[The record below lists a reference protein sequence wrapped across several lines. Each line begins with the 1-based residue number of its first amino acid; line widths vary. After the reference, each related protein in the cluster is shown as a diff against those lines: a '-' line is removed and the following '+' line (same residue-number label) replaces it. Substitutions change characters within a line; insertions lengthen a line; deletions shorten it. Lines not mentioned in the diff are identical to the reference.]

1 MFVGGIVVVVL
12 GWGCIQ
18 LIKYSPSTHKTLDL
32 IPNPTFTISTH
43 RGIEVIL
50 CNLDEHLGYVRLFFF
65 PKEIMDQ
72 DKGSEET
79 ICNVILPHPTQLS
92 SFLPTLSTLLET
104 ESYCSVS

>member
-1 MFVGGIVVVVL
+1 MFAGGIVVVVL

-65 PKEIMDQ
+65 FQKKLWIKIKDPRK
-72 DKGSEET
+72 
-79 ICNVILPHPTQLS
+79 P
-92 SFLPTLSTLLET
+92 
-104 ESYCSVS
+104 SVM